1 MGAVLPPLPE
11 AFCSASEIPSGPQGS
26 KRAGAVIWSGA
37 HAGGQWQRVQA
48 EQPQLEPPSQARP
61 PLSRKRNNNPELAK
75 NDFFPYKKGG
85 TFPHSQKSP
94 SWKCCWQGGA
104 WGGRRTPA
112 RRKGKVGWLTV
123 GRAAVGNCG
132 HLIRGRA
139 KNSHASATAPQ
150 SDRSPQYCGDI
161 CTDTEQTDTAL
172 PVDKMVI
179 SSHLTVTKHFLLH
192 SSMLLSNESL
202 AALW

>member
-1 MGAVLPPLPE
+1 M
-11 AFCSASEIPSGPQGS
+11 
-26 KRAGAVIWSGA
+26 
-37 HAGGQWQRVQA
+37 
-48 EQPQLEPPSQARP
+48 
-61 PLSRKRNNNPELAK
+61 
-75 NDFFPYKKGG
+75 
-85 TFPHSQKSP
+85 
-94 SWKCCWQGGA
+94 
-104 WGGRRTPA
+104 
-112 RRKGKVGWLTV
+112 GWLTA
-123 GRAAVGNCG
+123 GHAAVGNCG
-132 HLIRGRA
+132 RLIRGRA
-139 KNSHASATAPQ
+139 KNGHASATAPQ